1 MKAVRS
7 PTTTPDRTEGRA
19 VILGAGLAGLLAAAA
34 LTPHYDVT
42 LIERDQLPDGPENRR
57 GLPQGHHAHVLMSS
71 GARIVDELLPGT
83 VDEWIA
89 AGAHRLG
96 LPHGYVMLLPQGWL
110 PRRPTGE
117 FVISCSRALLDHVVR
132 RRVLA
137 RPGVRLLDGTTAA
150 GLTGDARR
158 VTGVRTPQ
166 EILKCDLVVDATGR
180 GSRLTHWLAELG
192 RPDVPQ
198 QVVDSGLRYAT
209 RLFRAPAGDFPI
221 VNIQADPGR
230 GRPGQTAALMPIED
244 GRWLVTLSGT
254 RGGEPPADE
263 DGFVA
268 FARAMRHPIVGDLIA
283 AAEPIGPVRVTNTT
297 ANRRRRYDRIRE
309 WPEGLVALGDAV
321 AAYNPVYGHG
331 MSIAAKQAL
340 ILRDRADQA
349 AITAAAAEGWEHA
362 AGSDV
367 RFPDVRGAA
376 PTAADRLIWRYQ
388 HRLFRTALDRPE
400 VAAELVRVFSLN
412 APPARLFRPRTVLA
426 TARGPRSAPPAEPP
440 FTPAE
445 RAVAAYPG

>member
-1 MKAVRS
+1 MHAVHS
-7 PTTTPDRTEGRA
+7 PTTAPDRTEGRA
-19 VILGAGLAGLLAAAA
+19 VILGAGLAGLLATAA
-34 LTPHYDVT
+34 LAPRYDVT
-42 LIERDQLPDGPENRR
+42 LIERDELPDRPEHRR

-71 GARIVDELLPGT
+71 GARIVDQLLPGT

-89 AGAHRLG
+89 AGAQRLG

-110 PRRPTGE
+110 PRWPTDE

-137 RPGVRLLDGTTAA
+137 LPGVRLLDGTTAE

-158 VTGVRTPQ
+158 VTGVRTA
-166 EILKCDLVVDATGR
+166 EKVVNCDLVVDATGR

-192 RPDVPQ
+192 LAEVPQ

-221 VNIQADPGR
+221 VNIQADPAR

-244 GRWLVTLSGT
+244 RRWLVTLSGT
-254 RGGEPPADE
+254 RGGEPPAGE

-268 FARAMRHPIVGDLIA
+268 FAQAMRHPIVGDLIA
-283 AAEPIGPVRVTNTT
+283 GAEPLGPVRVTNTT
-297 ANRRRRYDRIRE
+297 ANRRRRYDRVRE

-349 AITAAAAEGWEHA
+349 AITAAAAEGWGHA

-376 PTAADRLIWRYQ
+376 PSAADRLIWRYQ
-388 HRLFRTALDRPE
+388 HRLFRTALDRPD

-440 FTPAE
+440 FTAAE
-445 RAVAAYPG
+445 RAVAA